1 MRTTRN
7 CITIWYSSFVICQD
21 AFHPAL
27 VVLVAQE
34 AQEVRRQVE
43 GHLQGVPGYQVEE
56 AHQAHQNWVGEREVL
71 PEEHQGL
78 HRWGGKGEHPGGMEA
93 LNI

>member
-1 MRTTRN
+1 MRTNRN
-7 CITIWYSSFVICQD
+7 FITICPSFAICQD

-34 AQEVRRQVE
+34 VRLQVE
-43 GHLQGVPGYQVEE
+43 GHLQGVPVYQVEE
-56 AHQAHQNWVGEREVL
+56 APQAHRNWVGEREVR
-71 PEEHQGL
+71 PEEHRGL
-78 HRWGGKGEHPGGMEA
+78 HRWGGKGGHPGGMEA